1 VADPKERSE
10 RKSEASAPKGRSTAI
25 EAEAVNEPSKAQGG
39 AEQIRDRNKR
49 IREEAA
55 AKRRGK
61 REAEARRVA
70 PARNLDTSEIVDDAL
85 ARTTHAASNWLKK
98 HFNTV
103 QWLVLAL
110 VVGGIGYQ
118 IYSYRRGV
126 EAARSMD
133 ELHRAMKDEH
143 ARVGTDGDTSPDK
156 YSGLEDTRASFP
168 DDTARLK
175 AAAESYRKV
184 ESSGSSTTSA
194 LASLG
199 LAGVLFDQGK
209 FAEAKA
215 EYEKVKTSS
224 LAAKDA
230 DVRGRAIEGSGL
242 SSEGAGNDEAALA
255 SFRELANSDKPVF
268 AALGE
273 YHQSRLLFKA
283 DKRAEAKAL
292 LVKALGRLTDHGDKE
307 KKTPAPG
314 GAFLEREARELLR
327 SIDPSAVPKESAES
341 EQLAN
346 LKKQFKIGT
355 ANGKIDQKQIDE
367 ILKQLAKQQPKA
379 PGSSAPAEAPAPAG
393 SAP

>member
-10 RKSEASAPKGRSTAI
+10 RKSEASASKGRSTAI

-355 ANGKIDQKQIDE
+355 ANRKIDQKQIDE